1 MKIFGFQTTGDSD
14 SSRGTTR
21 IHKDRIEQGQP
32 ALAFNLGT
40 ASESTLDLSQ
50 LKLAIQVQK
59 MCEDGDD
66 VFVELML
73 RNARLLTLGKWL
85 NLDTNFLD
93 GTVSAVN
100 MEGENFCHETMDLNL
115 RNFFRSGDSSI
126 NIWVDSLEK
135 EFPSDELPNIRERGS
150 YRYSVVLQV
159 GAHSVLDNLVLGSE
173 GSMGTPIRRNNE
185 AINFSTD
192 EFSFDKDSALL
203 VSGQYRIE

>member
-1 MKIFGFQTTGDSD
+1 LKIFGFQTTGDSD

-32 ALAFNLGT
+32 ALALDLAT

-59 MCEDGDD
+59 ICENGDD

-73 RNARLLTLGKWL
+73 RNARLFAVGKWL

-93 GTVSAVN
+93 GAVSAVN
-100 MEGENFCHETMDLNL
+100 MEGESFCHETMDLNL

-126 NIWVDSLEK
+126 NIWIDSLEEK
-135 EFPSDELPNIRERGS
+135 FPSDELPNIRERGE
-150 YRYSVVLQV
+150 YRYSVALQA
-159 GAHSVLDNLVLGSE
+159 GAHSVLDKLVLGRE
-173 GSMGTPIRRNNE
+173 GSMGTPIGRNNE
-185 AINFSTD
+185 AINFSAD